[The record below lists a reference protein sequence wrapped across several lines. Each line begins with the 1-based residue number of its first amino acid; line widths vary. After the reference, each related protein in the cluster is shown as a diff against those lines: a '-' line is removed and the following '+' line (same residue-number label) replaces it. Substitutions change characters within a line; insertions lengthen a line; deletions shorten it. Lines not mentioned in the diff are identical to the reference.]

1 MGLPENRVPKY
12 VMINHLFP
20 TRWVTNFQTRK
31 KIMLKLYDPPFSSLI
46 FPSKPPFSS
55 GDFLCFMA
63 DCQISKWPY
72 TPDPRPLRA
81 PLEMGPRHGPN
92 ANAGLDGWPCQSFPP
107 RDGLHKNQAAGGF
120 LKGRAIQ
127 STILWGCSGIYHAIS
142 CMHIYIHTYIYT
154 YIHIYI
160 YIVYILY
167 TVIKCCKYNW
177 LDL

>member
-1 MGLPENRVPKY
+1 
-12 VMINHLFP
+12 MINHLFP

-92 ANAGLDGWPCQSFPP
+92 ANAGLDGLAVSIVPTKGWPAQKPSSWWLSE
-107 RDGLHKNQAAGGF
+107 GAGY
-120 LKGRAIQ
+120 
-127 STILWGCSGIYHAIS
+127 TIDHFMGMQWDIS
-142 CMHIYIHTYIYT
+142 CNNHACIYIIYTYIHT

-160 YIVYILY
+160 YIYIYILCTY
-167 TVIKCCKYNW
+167 CI
-177 LDL
+177 LL